1 VTDKLEWW
9 LDEASLP
16 DVVWARLHVLPDGSA
31 EVLDVDGRT
40 EHFASMRDAQLA
52 LSEDEYVRPQSLE
65 RSELARFGML
75 ERELLPPSS
84 EGDAVP
90 SNMRRILD
98 CADAIRELAAV
109 NWQWPWTLL
118 SPAEHDLFHAELRR
132 EVDVQH
138 VLHGRPAR
146 PFLKRV
152 DRDDVLFVMSAPVQL
167 AVVHLTYT
175 PTPPEHPPL
184 PATVPYDRVW
194 EFVDRTH
201 REAEAG

>member
-16 DVVWARLHVLPDGSA
+16 DVVWARLHVLPDG
-31 EVLDVDGRT
+31 
-40 EHFASMRDAQLA
+40 
-52 LSEDEYVRPQSLE
+52 
-65 RSELARFGML
+65 
-75 ERELLPPSS
+75 
-84 EGDAVP
+84 
-90 SNMRRILD
+90 
-98 CADAIRELAAV
+98 
-109 NWQWPWTLL
+109 LL